1 MATPFHTPAAVPA
14 LGSRASLYVGD
25 LDKGVAEGQLY
36 AIFSQVAPV
45 ASLRVCRDM
54 AGRSLGYGY
63 VNFYSREDGTCLIPH
78 LFA

>member
-1 MATPFHTPAAVPA
+1 MATPFPTPA